1 VSNEPVDPT
10 QIARDIAGCTASHHA
25 LLAHL
30 SGLGAVDATTPSR
43 LPDWTIAHVLTH
55 IARNASG
62 HVEMLAGRPQYR
74 RGVEGRNA
82 DIEIGSRR
90 SWEALVDDIEATCA
104 ELESGWTAVTDWS
117 GTATTVIGDRPKQLL
132 PLLRQ
137 REVEIHRVDLGLGYE
152 FADMPSGYI
161 SKDLRLWEMVWRA
174 RKPMGLTP
182 LPPAV
187 LAVPPGERLAWMVGR
202 NEIEGVEPAGLF

>member
-1 VSNEPVDPT
+1 MSDEPVDLA
-10 QIARDIAGCTASHHA
+10 QVARDIAGCTASHHA

-30 SGLGAVDATTPSR
+30 IGLGAIDPTTPSR

-62 HVEMLAGRPQYR
+62 HLEMLAGRPQYE
-74 RGVEGRNA
+74 RGAESRNA

-90 SWEALVDDIEATCA
+90 SWEALVDDIEASCA
-104 ELESGWTAVTDWS
+104 ALDSAWAVVTDWS
-117 GTATTVIGDRPKQLL
+117 GTATTVTGDRPKQLL

-152 FADMPSGYI
+152 FADMPGDYI

-187 LAVPPGERLAWMVGR
+187 LAVPPGDRLAWMVGR
-202 NEIEGVEPAGLF
+202 NEIEGVEPACLF

>member
-1 VSNEPVDPT
+1 
-10 QIARDIAGCTASHHA
+10 
-25 LLAHL
+25 
-30 SGLGAVDATTPSR
+30 
-43 LPDWTIAHVLTH
+43 
-55 IARNASG
+55 
-62 HVEMLAGRPQYR
+62 MLAGRPQYR